1 MYSSARNENNDDE
14 DKTSEKKK
22 SAFTVAEKRY
32 TSFLSPRF
40 CFYIINYF
48 SLSQIPTES
57 RGEDSLGRENRTTEK
72 EREIRGGD

>member
-1 MYSSARNENNDDE
+1 MYSSASNENNDDE
-14 DKTSEKKK
+14 DKTTEKKK

-40 CFYIINYF
+40 CFYINYF
-48 SLSQIPTES
+48 SLSQIPTER
-57 RGEDSLGRENRTTEK
+57 RGEDSLGRKNRTTEK